1 MECPLPS
8 AYKDRFF
15 VSRRPDDTFAV
26 IDRNTGYPADVGATS
41 IKLLQNEA
49 EELAIRLNSDVFA
62 GLSKSKE

>member
-26 IDRNTGYPADVGATS
+26 IDRNTGYPADVGVTS
-41 IKLLQNEA
+41 IKLLQDEA
-49 EELAIRLNSDVFA
+49 EELAMRLNSGAFA